1 MNRGREPRAAVRGAP
16 RAASG
21 SQRPLRVGE
30 ALRHALA
37 KALRENSIHDVALA
51 KHNITVAEVRMSPD
65 LRHANIFIVPFGGA
79 DAAPVL
85 ADLKRTAP
93 RLRHVVAAE
102 LQLRFAPELHF
113 LLDTSFDYAAGIT
126 RVLSSPEVAQ
136 DLAADEAD
144 AAEDE

>member
-30 ALRHALA
+30 ALRHALV

-51 KHNITVAEVRMSPD
+51 KHNITVSEVRMSPD

-79 DAAPVL
+79 DATPVL
-85 ADLKRTAP
+85 ADLKRAAP
-93 RLRHVVAAE
+93 RLRHEIAHG

-113 LLDTSFDYAAGIT
+113 LLDTSFDYAQGISNA
-126 RVLSSPEVAQ
+126 LNSPAVAQ
-136 DLAADEAD
+136 DLTAPDEE
-144 AAEDE
+144 AEDN